1 MASGRRRG
9 SSWGLG
15 ADTIAGLT
23 LGLDRGG
30 RTAVRRVAAI
40 GAAVVGAMPVAG
52 AALPAIAQPAAS
64 SMSAASAAPAGPRT
78 GGVHIETLTIHVSV
92 QSGGDQTT
100 GRRID
105 RDIAAELRR
114 RLHDAA

>member
-1 MASGRRRG
+1 M
-9 SSWGLG
+9 GLG
-15 ADTIAGLT
+15 GDTVAGLT
-23 LGLDRGG
+23 LGLDRGD

-40 GAAVVGAMPVAG
+40 GAAVVGTMPVRG
-52 AALPAIAQPAAS
+52 
-64 SMSAASAAPAGPRT
+64 AASAAPAGPRT

-100 GRRID
+100 SRRID
-105 RDIAAELRR
+105 RDIAAEVRR